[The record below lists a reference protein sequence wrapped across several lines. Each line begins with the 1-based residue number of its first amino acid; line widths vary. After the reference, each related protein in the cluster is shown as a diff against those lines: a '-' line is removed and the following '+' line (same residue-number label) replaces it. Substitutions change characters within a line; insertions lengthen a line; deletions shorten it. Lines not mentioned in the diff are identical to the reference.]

1 VVNTMIESGVPEVSL
16 DGVTGITVP
25 PMDSK
30 ALARAVRMLLE
41 NDEMRAK
48 YGRAAAARAEE
59 AFTVERMG
67 KTSLGYMRRSRRNF
81 PHYCTSKN
89 GNGFL
94 TKGGLPS
101 TKRQSPAKPKFSNRN
116 RD

>member
-1 VVNTMIESGVPEVSL
+1 
-16 DGVTGITVP
+16 VTG
-25 PMDSK
+25 DYGSADGFE

-67 KTSLGYMRRSRRNF
+67 KNVLRVYEASRRNF

-94 TKGGLPS
+94 TKADCHQPKGSRQLSLSFPIAIGTNTHGL
-101 TKRQSPAKPKFSNRN
+101 
-116 RD
+116 